1 MFTICLL
8 LLALVCLCVSLSTW
22 FEFLHWVSSRPSLI
36 SRFFGEKIFES
47 VLQNPS
53 PKLNFWGKS
62 FCFFL
67 HNSTSSPF
75 LYFVLLFN
83 LVCMIESS
91 CYALSFAVP
100 KMGEES
106 LYRCDKT
113 YKIIALGIFKNT
125 YFRFSNT
132 FIYNDPRFPYSFLF
146 SESRG

>member
-1 MFTICLL
+1 M
-8 LLALVCLCVSLSTW
+8 SLSQLDLSFYIESRVGHLSSVAFLVKKYSNQFFKIQVQSGT
-22 FEFLHWVSSRPSLI
+22 FEVKVSA
-36 SRFFGEKIFES
+36 
-47 VLQNPS
+47 
-53 PKLNFWGKS
+53 
-62 FCFFL
+62 FFL

-75 LYFVLLFN
+75 LYFVLLWN
-83 LVCMIESS
+83 LVFMIESS
-91 CYALSFAVP
+91 CYALSLAVP